1 MRLKP
6 GLFKASAEAHVRYCS
21 DLPYPLEL
29 LFDREDLGRGL
40 ELVEQAAQE
49 AWFRLP
55 AGAMVHVFIE
65 QESVVRAELLEGE
78 AAARATIEHGMRLPK
93 ERAEWIRQVLC
104 AGVEVELALDALF
117 GEQRLDLQLLLDQAM
132 LRYRM
137 RRWVVHHHAPERS
150 VVLELVEFEGRLL
163 RSELREG
170 QAAWNAWIERG

>member
-1 MRLKP
+1 MRLNP
-6 GLFKASAEAHVRYCS
+6 GLFTASAEAHVRYCS
-21 DLPYPLEL
+21 GLPYPLAL

-40 ELVEQAAQE
+40 ELVEQAEQE

-55 AGAMVHVFIE
+55 AGAMVHVLIE
-65 QESVVRAELLEGE
+65 RESVVGAELLEGE
-78 AAARATIEHGMRLPK
+78 AAARATIEHGMQLPK
-93 ERAEWIRQVLC
+93 ERAEWIRQVLS

-117 GEQRLDLQLLLDQAM
+117 GEQRLNLQLLADQSM

-137 RRWVVHHHAPERS
+137 RRWVVHHQAPKRS

-170 QAAWNAWIERG
+170 QAAWNAWIERR